1 MFRPEPPHAIKL
13 RGSAN
18 LRKNI
23 AHFSVAF
30 CLVLWYHAS
39 MIKKQTTILANTP
52 EYLEG
57 DLRIYT
63 MEVTQR
69 TYTMRYNGRTLDVR
83 PNHQFDATHWIVTEN
98 GVAIGQF
105 DTMKNVGFALIT
117 GRI

>member
-30 CLVLWYHAS
+30 CPVLWYHAS

-63 MEVTQR
+63 YVDGR
-69 TYTMRYNGRTLDVR
+69 HTMRYNGRTLDVR
-83 PNHQFDATHWIVTEN
+83 PDHQFDATHWIVTEN
-98 GVAIGQF
+98 GVTIGQF
-105 DTMKNVGFALIT
+105 DTMKDVGVALIT